1 MNWGDNSGRFLEQH
15 NFYHDVILSI
25 NEQIQIVVLLSFQ
38 MWCLALMVGGK
49 VFILAQIEMLS
60 KTFKVE
66 HIQS

>member
-1 MNWGDNSGRFLEQH
+1 
-15 NFYHDVILSI
+15 
-25 NEQIQIVVLLSFQ
+25 
-38 MWCLALMVGGK
+38 MVGGK